1 MKIIIAILSTVIIGL
16 FIWIVVIKEEPPV
29 IENWPEIE
37 YVPSYKKIAN
47 DAIAEYKR
55 QGRDY
60 YSHIQAYDPF
70 GDYLKYGEIRN
81 YRESRKVTFDGNG
94 VPKVKYGEEFQY
106 NPVTV
111 SQYAL
116 TRYGQYILGNK
127 ESRNLFISA
136 VDKLLEMQDEVGAFR
151 YDFEWEYYLTKET
164 YKPGWVSGMAQGLAL
179 SVFARAY
186 NLTKDGRYLAAG
198 NKTVDF
204 LVTPIEDGGTMS
216 NLKDLDPSLTDY
228 IFFEEYISKPHNYTL
243 NGFMFTLLGLY
254 DWKALN
260 DKYKF
265 DKEKVAEEYFESGVE
280 SLAKVLPYYDI
291 DGFSAYDLGHLTF
304 DVRPHIGIGYHG
316 VHIYLLHVLH
326 ELTGVR
332 ELQVFENIWRYSV
345 E

>member
-1 MKIIIAILSTVIIGL
+1 MYQGDRKFLKIIIAILSTVIIGL

-127 ESRNLFISA
+127 DSRNLFISA

-151 YDFEWEYYLTKET
+151 YDFDWEY
-164 YKPGWVSGMAQGLAL
+164 
-179 SVFARAY
+179 
-186 NLTKDGRYLAAG
+186 
-198 NKTVDF
+198 
-204 LVTPIEDGGTMS
+204 
-216 NLKDLDPSLTDY
+216 
-228 IFFEEYISKPHNYTL
+228 
-243 NGFMFTLLGLY
+243 
-254 DWKALN
+254 
-260 DKYKF
+260 
-265 DKEKVAEEYFESGVE
+265 
-280 SLAKVLPYYDI
+280 
-291 DGFSAYDLGHLTF
+291 
-304 DVRPHIGIGYHG
+304 
-316 VHIYLLHVLH
+316 
-326 ELTGVR
+326 
-332 ELQVFENIWRYSV
+332 
-345 E
+345 